1 MSKEK
6 YEELRIKRFREREE
20 RFKRESKRIREQN
33 LAVWQRRWIKA
44 AKRKMEIQTQPF
56 LDKKSE
62 QEKARKAIRSARMIA
77 QKIEEQ
83 LKSSL
88 YVPEITKKIDEM
100 MIEADKSFDLEE
112 YEKAIKLSCEIK
124 ELAEKAKLEV
134 SIKSA
139 EKKRRRKE
147 EGRYFYC
154 IIPCNEEKT
163 FGKLGINNKEVYTI
177 PYRNVAAVV
186 GESQMKDYE
195 LTEDNMKRH
204 EEVIRQVM
212 EEHTV
217 IPVEFGTVIK
227 NERILKYLLKNAYD
241 PVRECL
247 RLVDNMVELG
257 VKAVVNADASFAEP
271 EKRKE
276 YATNIL
282 GSLNNRA
289 KQVVT
294 DDLFSDRLVLNASFL
309 VNKQDIDTF
318 SNEVV
323 DLQEKYPMI
332 KLLYSGPWAPYNF
345 VRIKIGAEGMQ
356 ISKNR

>member
-6 YEELRIKRFREREE
+6 YEELRRKRFREREE
-20 RFKRESKRIREQN
+20 RFKKEGKRIREQN
-33 LAVWQRRWIKA
+33 LAIWQRRWIEA
-44 AKRKMEIQTQPF
+44 AKRKMQIQAQPF

-62 QEKARKAIRSARMIA
+62 QEKARKAIRNARMIV

-100 MIEADKSFDLEE
+100 MIEADKSFDLKE
-112 YEKAIKLSCEIK
+112 YENVVKLSHEVK

-163 FGKLGINNKEVYTI
+163 FGNLDMNNEKVYTI

-186 GESQMKDYE
+186 SESPMKDYE

-204 EEVIRQVM
+204 EEVIRRVM

-217 IPVEFGTVIK
+217 VPVEFGTVIQ
-227 NERILKYLLKNAYD
+227 NERILKHLLKKAYD

-257 VKAVVNADASFAEP
+257 VKAVINGDIVFADS
-271 EKRKE
+271 EKRNE
-276 YATNIL
+276 CATNIL
-282 GSLNNRA
+282 ESLNNRA
-289 KQVVT
+289 KQLVKSG
-294 DDLFSDRLVLNASFL
+294 LFSDRLILNASFL
-309 VNKQDIDTF
+309 VNKEEINTF
-318 SNEVV
+318 SNEVT

-345 VRIKIGAEGMQ
+345 VRIRIGAEGMQ
-356 ISKNR
+356 VSKNG